1 MNPEPDQL
9 VGTVLS
15 DRYRIE
21 RVVGAGGVGSVYQ
34 ATQLGLDRRV
44 AIKVLRPELSE
55 SDLAMAR
62 FAREAKTAAQLQHP
76 NIVTVH
82 DFGTTPDGR
91 AFLVMEFLS
100 GLNLAQ
106 WIRKNR
112 PTNIA
117 KTIGFLTTVCGAIE
131 ALHRSGIIHRDI
143 KPSNIVIAE
152 SQGGAPVVKV
162 VDFGLVRPGLTE
174 SHENITGG
182 LVLGTPEFMA
192 PELFTG
198 QRPDERTDI
207 YALGV
212 TAYEALTGELPFGM
226 GPFKEM
232 YHRHSTLIP
241 RRPSELRPDL
251 PESADS
257 ALFRALHKDPKKRY
271 ATAGEF
277 ASALNLAFSMGAEA
291 AHSSGASI
299 NVILDT
305 VEVAS
310 DEHVTRL
317 ASILVVEDDKL
328 VRETLIEGL
337 EERSF
342 EVVTA
347 TDGIEAFLLLGKRAF
362 DLILSDVS
370 MPNLDGL
377 TLLRLKSEKGISTP
391 VIFLTAS
398 VSEHDQTLATTLG
411 ASAFVAKPVVMDL
424 LVPEIRRVLG
434 IPEGAEEA

>member
-9 VGTVLS
+9 VGTVLA

-55 SDLAMAR
+55 SGNAIAR
-62 FAREAKTAAQLQHP
+62 FAREARTAAKLQHP

-106 WIRKNR
+106 WIRRNK
-112 PTNIA
+112 PTPA
-117 KTIGFLTTVCGAIE
+117 VKAVGYLTTVCGAIDS
-131 ALHRSGIIHRDI
+131 LHKSGIIHRDI

-152 SQGGAPVVKV
+152 NASGPAVVKV
-162 VDFGLVRPGLTE
+162 VDFGLVRAGLTE
-174 SHENITGG
+174 AHADITGG

-198 QRPDERTDI
+198 QRPDERSDV
-207 YALGV
+207 YALGI
-212 TAYEALTGELPFGM
+212 TAYETLTGDLPFGM

-232 YHRHSTLIP
+232 YQRHSSDIP
-241 RRPSELRPDL
+241 RRPSMIRADL
-251 PESADS
+251 PESSDS
-257 ALFRALHKDPKKRY
+257 ALFRAMHKDPKKRY
-271 ATAGEF
+271 QTAAEF
-277 ASALNLAFSMGAEA
+277 AEALNVAFSVGAG
-291 AHSSGASI
+291 SSQEHPRI
-299 NVILDT
+299 QVILDT
-305 VEVAS
+305 TEVAA

-317 ASILVVEDDKL
+317 GSILVVEDDKL
-328 VRETLIEGL
+328 VRDVLVEGL
-337 EERSF
+337 EMKSF

-347 TDGIEAFLLLGKRAF
+347 ADGIEAFLLLGKRAF
-362 DLILSDVS
+362 DLILSDVA

-377 TLLRLKSEKGISTP
+377 TLLRLKSEKGIGTP
-391 VIFLTAS
+391 VIFLTSS
-398 VSEHDQTLATTLG
+398 VSEHDQNLASSLG
-411 ASAFVAKPVVMDL
+411 ASGFVTKPVEMDV

-434 IPEGAEEA
+434 IVDEAGD